1 MTTAR
6 VIRFEK
12 TGGPEVLASAT
23 LDIAAP
29 GAGEVLIR
37 QEAIGLDFID
47 TYHRSGLYPVPL
59 PAVPGLEAAG
69 VIEAVGAGVTEFR
82 EGDRVAYPSGPMGA
96 YASHRLFPVARLVK
110 LPDGVDFE
118 AAAALM
124 LKAATV
130 ECLIR
135 RTFRVEAGQTVL
147 FHAAAGGVGLIA
159 CQWLK
164 ALGANIIG
172 TVGSEEKAEIA
183 RAHGCTH
190 TINYNTEDFVARVR
204 EITDGK
210 GVPVVYDGVGKDTF
224 MGSLDCLSRRG
235 MMVSFGNATG
245 PVAPF
250 SPAILAQKGSL
261 FLTRP
266 TMMDYVATRE
276 DLELSTNAIFD
287 AIKAGHITAS
297 VRQRFALEDAPEAHR
312 ALESRATT
320 GQTILIP

>member
-23 LDIAAP
+23 VEIANP

-47 TYHRSGLYPVPL
+47 TYHRTGLYPVPL

-69 VIEAVGAGVTEFR
+69 VIEAVGAGVTDFR
-82 EGDRVAYPSGPMGA
+82 EGDRVAYPAGPMGS
-96 YASHRLFPVARLVK
+96 YASHRLFPAARLVK

-124 LKAATV
+124 LKGATV
-130 ECLIR
+130 ECLVR
-135 RTFRVEAGQTVL
+135 RAFRVEAGQTIL

-164 ALGANIIG
+164 ALGANVIG

-210 GVPVVYDGVGKDTF
+210 GVPVVYDGVGRDTF

-250 SPAILAQKGSL
+250 SPAVLAQKGSL

-276 DLELSTNAIFD
+276 DLELSTSTVFD

-297 VRQRFALEDAPEAHR
+297 VRQRFALEDAAEAHR

>member
-23 LDIAAP
+23 VEIANP

-47 TYHRSGLYPVPL
+47 TYHRTGLYPVPL

-69 VIEAVGAGVTEFR
+69 VIEAVGAGVTDFR
-82 EGDRVAYPSGPMGA
+82 EGDRVAYPAGPMGS
-96 YASHRLFPVARLVK
+96 YASHRLFPAARLVK

-124 LKAATV
+124 LKGATV
-130 ECLIR
+130 ECLVR
-135 RTFRVEAGQTVL
+135 RAFRVEAGQTIL

-164 ALGANIIG
+164 ALGANVIG

-210 GVPVVYDGVGKDTF
+210 GVPVVYDGVGRDTF

-250 SPAILAQKGSL
+250 SPAVLAQKGSL

-276 DLELSTNAIFD
+276 DLELSTSTVFD

-297 VRQRFALEDAPEAHR
+297 VRQRFALENAAEAHR